1 MKKELAIQLN
11 GKLLKTTGRPKINLK
26 ASPTKEINEEVLFW
40 ISSGETL
47 RSYCRQKNKPCYA
60 TIYSWMNIENNK
72 DSEEF
77 SKRVVHARERGAE
90 MIGESILESLNEP
103 PRMIGEDEQRID
115 PSWVQLKKVKA
126 DITLRL
132 LSKWSSRY
140 SDKVIGIDKADINVQ
155 VITGVPQK

>member
-1 MKKELAIQLN
+1 MKNESAIQLN

-26 ASPTKEINEEVLFW
+26 ASPTKEIIEEVLFW

-60 TIYSWMNIENNK
+60 TIYSWMNIQNNE

-77 SKRVVHARERGAE
+77 SKRFVWARERGAE
-90 MIGESILESLNEP
+90 VIGEGLIELMNET
-103 PRMIGEDEQRID
+103 PRMIEGESPRID
-115 PSWVQLKKVKA
+115 PSWVALQKAKA
-126 DITLRL
+126 DVTLRL

-140 SDKVIGIDKADINVQ
+140 SDKVIGIDKADINVN
-155 VITGVPQK
+155 VITGVPQ

>member
-1 MKKELAIQLN
+1 MQLATKQF
-11 GKLLKTTGRPKINLK
+11 KLGRPKINLK
-26 ASPTKEINEEVLFW
+26 ASPYKETIEEVLFW

-60 TIYSWMNIENNK
+60 TIYSWMNIPDCQE
-72 DSEEF
+72 SEDF
-77 SKRVVHARERGAE
+77 SKRFVYARERGAE
-90 MIGESILESLNEP
+90 VIGEGLLELMNETPKMIG
-103 PRMIGEDEQRID
+103 GEQPRID
-115 PSWVQLKKVKA
+115 PSWVALQKAKA

-155 VITGVPQK
+155 VITGVPQQ

>member
-1 MKKELAIQLN
+1 MKKESAIQLN
-11 GKLLKTTGRPKINLK
+11 GKLLKTTGRPKIKLK
-26 ASPTKEINEEVLFW
+26 ASPIKEIIEEVLFW

-77 SKRVVHARERGAE
+77 SKRFVHARERGAE

-126 DITLRL
+126 DI
-132 LSKWSSRY
+132 
-140 SDKVIGIDKADINVQ
+140 NVQ